1 MTTYYARS
9 LPADLDVD
17 EDEGTC
23 EGILVPWDAPAP
35 IVERRGDGLVHY
47 EEVFRRGA
55 CDRALRAPGRLA
67 LTYGHS
73 DLFPDRLGVA
83 THLEDRVAGLWG
95 RFRFDRSKAEQ
106 ARDAV
111 MTSHQGLSITFASVV
126 PKPLTERDGSLVER
140 RSVVLFSVA
149 AVPDPAYATAGLTV
163 VRSLDDVDLEETAAD
178 VAARAE
184 LDAQAELLRS
194 VHEAIAA
201 GQRWAGIAGYR
212 PATDQA

>member
-1 MTTYYARS
+1 MTTHYARN

-23 EGILVPWDAPAP
+23 EGILVPWDSPTP
-35 IVERRGDGLVHY
+35 IVERRGDALVHY
-47 EEVFRRGA
+47 DEVFRRGA
-55 CDRALRAPGRLA
+55 CDRALKAPGRLA

-83 THLEDRVAGLWG
+83 THLEDRNEGLWG
-95 RFRFDRSKAEQ
+95 RFRFDRSKREQ

-111 MTSHQGLSITFASVV
+111 TSSHSGLSIDFGSIV

-140 RSVVLFSVA
+140 RSVLLFAVA
-149 AVPDPAYATAGLTV
+149 AVTNPAYATAGLTI
-163 VRSLDDVDLEETAAD
+163 VRSLDDVDLEDTAAD
-178 VAARAE
+178 VAARDE
-184 LDAQAELLRS
+184 LAAHAELLRS
-194 VHEAIAA
+194 VHEAIDA

-212 PATDQA
+212 TEANRA